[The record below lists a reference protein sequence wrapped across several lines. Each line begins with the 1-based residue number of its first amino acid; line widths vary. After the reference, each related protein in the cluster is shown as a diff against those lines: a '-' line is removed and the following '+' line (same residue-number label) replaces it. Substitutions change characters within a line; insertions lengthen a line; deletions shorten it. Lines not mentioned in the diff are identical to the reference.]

1 MGVGYTVTIDCLM
14 VQCTQNSQTKLKLE
28 KDYDITVYKS

>member
-14 VQCTQNSQTKLKLE
+14 VQWTQNSKLKLE
-28 KDYDITVYKS
+28 KDYNITVYKS